1 MTNLN
6 AAGEAVPPATAAARN
21 ADGLIMLT
29 GLRVRGNHGVYD
41 FERAEGQDFVVDV
54 QLELDVTEAAGSDDL
69 VDTVHYGELADRLAA
84 IVSGPPVNLLETL
97 AGRLVDACLA
107 DHRVDAATVTVHKPQ
122 APIQH
127 TFSDVSVSLRR
138 TNPGSGR

>member
-1 MTNLN
+1 VTNPN
-6 AAGEAVPPATAAARN
+6 AAGEAVTPVTAAARN

-69 VDTVHYGELADRLAA
+69 VDTVGWRP
-84 IVSGPPVNLLETL
+84 S
-97 AGRLVDACLA
+97 
-107 DHRVDAATVTVHKPQ
+107 
-122 APIQH
+122 
-127 TFSDVSVSLRR
+127 SVVRR
-138 TNPGSGR
+138 